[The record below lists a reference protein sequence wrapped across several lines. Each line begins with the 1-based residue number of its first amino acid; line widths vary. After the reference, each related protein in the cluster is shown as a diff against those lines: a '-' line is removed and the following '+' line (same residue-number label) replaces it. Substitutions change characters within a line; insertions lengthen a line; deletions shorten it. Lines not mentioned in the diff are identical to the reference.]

1 MKSPESIRRFR
12 RFRLAMRAVGQH
24 FSATTMS
31 ADNEMPQIGPRDIV
45 FECPACHK
53 NLVVDEAA
61 EGLTVDCPGCA
72 TKVIVPPKAQKATAA
87 ASPPVPPPA
96 GVDPRL
102 LALGSKM
109 KELQTQRTEI
119 SNNIAAR
126 LNDSNRQMVM
136 LARLESAHQ
145 QLMQEWNR
153 VLAELKPGATP
164 APRTQANF
172 KA

>member
-1 MKSPESIRRFR
+1 MSTANQQPE
-12 RFRLAMRAVGQH
+12 
-24 FSATTMS
+24 
-31 ADNEMPQIGPRDIV
+31 IGPRDIV

-61 EGLTVDCPGCA
+61 EGLTVECPACN
-72 TKVIVPPKAQKATAA
+72 TKVIVPPKTKKTPP
-87 ASPPVPPPA
+87 SPPPPPPA

-102 LALGSKM
+102 LALGSKL

-126 LNDSNRQMVM
+126 LNEINRQMVM
-136 LARLESAHQ
+136 LARLESSHQ
-145 QLMQEWNR
+145 QLLQEWNK
-153 VLAELKPGATP
+153 VLAELKPSAG
-164 APRTQANF
+164 RSQANF